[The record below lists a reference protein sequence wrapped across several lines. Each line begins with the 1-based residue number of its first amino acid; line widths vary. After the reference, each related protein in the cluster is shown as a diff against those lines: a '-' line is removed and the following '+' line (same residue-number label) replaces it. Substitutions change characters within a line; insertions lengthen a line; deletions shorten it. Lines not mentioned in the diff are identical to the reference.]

1 MPKCY
6 GIILSISSSLH
17 QTTNMWNLFGLIDNI
32 QTRDLPII
40 IPLEIHVFWYFA
52 DEELRKNFEARIVVS
67 INKTQIEPSKSISFN
82 SSTPYAHL
90 RLREVALDQVG
101 EYHVHIEWR
110 RDSSGGWTRED
121 VFWPFTV
128 SLHSG

>member
-32 QTRDLPII
+32 QTRDLPIT

-52 DEELRKNFEARIVVS
+52 PEELGKNFEARISIS
-67 INKTQIEPSKSISFN
+67 INTMQIEPSKPISFN
-82 SSTPYAHL
+82 ASTPYTHL
-90 RLREVALDQVG
+90 RLREVALDHVG

-110 RDSSGGWTRED
+110 RAGYKDWTRED
-121 VFWPFTV
+121 IFWPFTV

>member
-1 MPKCY
+1 
-6 GIILSISSSLH
+6 
-17 QTTNMWNLFGLIDNI
+17 MWNLFGLIDNI